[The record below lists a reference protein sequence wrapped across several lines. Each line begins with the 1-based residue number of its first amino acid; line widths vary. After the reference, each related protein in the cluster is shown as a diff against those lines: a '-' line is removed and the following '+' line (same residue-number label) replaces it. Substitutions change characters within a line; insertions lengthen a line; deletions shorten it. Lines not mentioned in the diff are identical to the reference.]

1 MFNVSTSGGP
11 DCVLTFAGMSPLG
24 VAGTSVC
31 DKKLDVVVETSGL
44 LSSCAVGEQSKYT
57 LSKRHDLFLTLTKLF
72 WCLNPNQSNI
82 KLNLKVKFQQTC
94 VFALAT
100 LTYITHIYSGEWV
113 AVYWNIWKMLNHKTK
128 KKSVLLGICGKL
140 WWLLTF
146 WHTFSDWLQTKQT
159 IKTISRLIP
168 NKTNLPAMSSTSATC
183 SSVSIFIYTF
193 CCC

>member
-57 LSKRHDLFLTLTKLF
+57 LSKRHDLFLTLTKSF

-82 KLNLKVKFQQTC
+82 KLNLKVKFQHTC
-94 VFALAT
+94 VFSEMR
-100 LTYITHIYSGEWV
+100 IG
-113 AVYWNIWKMLNHKTK
+113 NINLHHPYLLWRVGC
-128 KKSVLLGICGKL
+128 SVLEYLE
-140 WWLLTF
+140 
-146 WHTFSDWLQTKQT
+146 
-159 IKTISRLIP
+159 
-168 NKTNLPAMSSTSATC
+168 NA
-183 SSVSIFIYTF
+183 
-193 CCC
+193 